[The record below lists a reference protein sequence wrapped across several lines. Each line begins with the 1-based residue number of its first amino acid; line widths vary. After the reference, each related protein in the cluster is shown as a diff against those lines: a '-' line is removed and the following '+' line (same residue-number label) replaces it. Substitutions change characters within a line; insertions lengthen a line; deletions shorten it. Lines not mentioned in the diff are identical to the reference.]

1 MFFGQKEVLIDE
13 KSRLVLPANYRG
25 EFPNGQVY
33 ATFGLDDCIDIYS
46 EKTYLGKREEIR
58 KLSDYDKVSRD
69 FKRTFASN
77 TFPLMLDSHNR
88 ILLPKQLLEKKK
100 IGKKVRIV
108 GNRNHLEVWDS
119 ETFQKYEETAQQ
131 DYSNNAQGL
140 IGK

>member
-108 GNRNHLEVWDS
+108 GKKSGIAKLSRSMKKQHS
-119 ETFQKYEETAQQ
+119 RITATTHK
-131 DYSNNAQGL
+131 A
-140 IGK
+140 

>member
-46 EKTYLGKREEIR
+46 EKTYQEKRAEIR

-77 TFPLMLDSHNR
+77 TFPLALDTHNR
-88 ILLPKQLLEKKK
+88 ILLPKTLLEKKK
-100 IGKKVRIV
+100 IGKKVRVV
-108 GNRNHLEVWDS
+108 GNRDHLEIWDS
-119 ETFQKYEETAQQ
+119 ETFREYEKNAQQ
-131 DYSNNAQGL
+131 DFSDNAQNL
-140 IGK
+140 IGR

>member
-46 EKTYLGKREEIR
+46 EKTYQEKRAEIR

-77 TFPLMLDSHNR
+77 TFPLALDTHNR
-88 ILLPKQLLEKKK
+88 ILLPKTLLEKKK
-100 IGKKVRIV
+100 IGKKVRVV
-108 GNRNHLEVWDS
+108 GNRDHLEIWDS
-119 ETFQKYEETAQQ
+119 ETFQEYEKNAQQ
-131 DYSNNAQGL
+131 DFSDNAQNL
-140 IGK
+140 IGR

>member
-33 ATFGLDDCIDIYS
+33 ATFGLDDCIDVYS
-46 EKTYLGKREEIR
+46 EKTYLRKRERIR
-58 KLSDYDKVSRD
+58 QLSDYDKVSRD

-77 TFPLMLDSHNR
+77 TFPLALDSHNR
-88 ILLPKQLLEKKK
+88 ILLPKPLLEKKG

-108 GNRNHLEVWDS
+108 GNRDHLEIWDS
-119 ETFQKYEETAQQ
+119 KAFEDYENSAQENF
-131 DYSNNAQGL
+131 SKNAQNL

>member
-46 EKTYLGKREEIR
+46 EKTYQEKRAEIR

-77 TFPLMLDSHNR
+77 TFPLALDTHNR
-88 ILLPKQLLEKKK
+88 ILLPKPLLEKKK
-100 IGKKVRIV
+100 IGKKVRVV
-108 GNRNHLEVWDS
+108 GNRDHLEIWDS
-119 ETFQKYEETAQQ
+119 ETFREYEKNTQQ
-131 DYSNNAQGL
+131 DFSDNAQNL
-140 IGK
+140 IGR

>member
-1 MFFGQKEVLIDE
+1 M
-13 KSRLVLPANYRG
+13 
-25 EFPNGQVY
+25 
-33 ATFGLDDCIDIYS
+33 
-46 EKTYLGKREEIR
+46 
-58 KLSDYDKVSRD
+58 SDYDKVSRD

>member
-46 EKTYLGKREEIR
+46 EKTYQEKRAEIR

-77 TFPLMLDSHNR
+77 TFPLALDTHNR
-88 ILLPKQLLEKKK
+88 ILLPKPLLEKKK
-100 IGKKVRIV
+100 IGKKVRVV
-108 GNRNHLEVWDS
+108 GNRDHLEIWDS
-119 ETFQKYEETAQQ
+119 ETFREYEKNAQQ
-131 DYSNNAQGL
+131 DFSDNAQNL
-140 IGK
+140 IGR

>member
-46 EKTYLGKREEIR
+46 EKTYQEKRAEIR

-77 TFPLMLDSHNR
+77 TFPLALDTHNR
-88 ILLPKQLLEKKK
+88 ILLPKPLLEKKK
-100 IGKKVRIV
+100 IGKKVRVV
-108 GNRNHLEVWDS
+108 GNRDHLEIWDS
-119 ETFQKYEETAQQ
+119 ETFGEYEKNAQQ
-131 DYSNNAQGL
+131 DFSDNAQNL
-140 IGK
+140 IGR